1 ISRQVGAVVTDNGY
15 SVKAV
20 GWNNTAQGQVPCLL
34 RSAEDLLN
42 GFDESAYSKY
52 EKNDKEFRTVLKNKF
67 DQVRRY
73 K

>member
-1 ISRQVGAVVTDNGY
+1 MTDDGY
-15 SVKAV
+15 SKGAV

-52 EKNDKEFRTVLKNKF
+52 EKNDEQFRVVLKIISMGF
-67 DQVRRY
+67 VDISI
-73 K
+73 